1 MPTPSNT
8 SSETRPPAEWGAV
21 AYPCSDR
28 SEAGQHPGSGKSRCR
43 SNARGWR
50 ICEWARSPRSRS
62 RNQTH
67 GSKEWNRSLSSFCL
81 IRLSAAA
88 VQTAP
93 VRTSLRPVPQ
103 TERRHQHPDNRTLM
117 KPRVAR
123 VQVPS
128 ASVSVRRTETPV
140 TFSGSVARWSDES
153 QLLVGTN
160 LLKKPS
166 QRTGGEGYETQSDFG
181 WILQAVTADE
191 PGRVVDALNTGLRIP
206 PEPDG

>member
-8 SSETRPPAEWGAV
+8 SSETRPAAERGAV
-21 AYPCSDR
+21 AYPCSDG
-28 SEAGQHPGSGKSRCR
+28 SESGQHPGSGKSCRR
-43 SNARGWR
+43 SNAPGWR
-50 ICEWARSPRSRS
+50 IFEWARSPRSRS
-62 RNQTH
+62 RNQTR
-67 GSKEWNRSLSSFCL
+67 GFQLWNQPLSSFCS
-81 IRLSAAA
+81 IRPSVAA

-103 TERRHQHPDNRTLM
+103 TERRHQHTDNRTLM

-128 ASVSVRRTETPV
+128 ASVSVCGTETPV
-140 TFSGSVARWSDES
+140 TFSGSHARWSDES

-166 QRTGGEGYETQSDFG
+166 QRTGGERYETQSDFG
-181 WILQAVTADE
+181 RNLQAVTADE
-191 PGRVVDALNTGLRIP
+191 PG
-206 PEPDG
+206 